1 MLINLHVKNLALI
14 DEADIYFDE
23 GLNILTGETGAGKSI
38 LLGSINLALGAK
50 ASRDMLGKH
59 GDFASVELLFQVD
72 ESTVAA
78 LAAKDIFVTDNQVLI
93 SRKFTENRNIMK
105 INGENV
111 TLATV
116 RDITSL
122 LIDIHGQHEHQSL
135 LSKKKHLD
143 ILDEYAKK
151 PLGNKKQTMAALYK
165 EYKSIK
171 EEFENA
177 GMDAEQRNRELS
189 FLTYEV
195 DEIDRA
201 GLVIGEDE
209 ELEEQFK
216 RFSNGK
222 KIMESVN
229 AAYQMTGMNDASASE
244 LIGSAAR
251 ELTQVMSYDKD
262 VEKLQSQIAE
272 IDSLLSDFNHEIS
285 GYISNAEFDDET
297 FYKTQKRLDEI
308 NHLKSKYGSSI
319 EEILAAMDEKQKRIE
334 VLNDYD
340 AYLKTLNEKLN
351 AKKQELSDISEEV
364 SKIRKREAKK
374 LTKAIKEALV
384 DLNFLDVAFEME
396 FEKLPDFTANGI
408 DIPEFVISTNPGE
421 ALKPLGKIAS
431 GGELSRIMLGIK
443 AVMAENDH
451 IESLIFDEI
460 DSGISGRTAQ
470 MVSEKMN
477 ELGRNHQIICI
488 THLPHF
494 LIEKSVENKST
505 VSRIY
510 KLSEE
515 QSISELARMLGG
527 VEITDTVMQS
537 AKEMKNAIIQCIAF
551 VEEDITQ
558 KIKDQIV
565 KG

>member
-1 MLINLHVKNLALI
+1 MLQNLHVKNLALI
-14 DEADIYFDE
+14 DECEVEFDE
-23 GLNILTGETGAGKSI
+23 GLNILSGETGAGKSI
-38 LLGSINLALGAK
+38 IIGSINLALGEKVPKEMLRDNGQSAFVELIFSVENEETIK
-50 ASRDMLGKH
+50 KLKELDVEMDDNTVILSRKITASRAVGR
-59 GDFASVELLFQVD
+59 V
-72 ESTVAA
+72 
-78 LAAKDIFVTDNQVLI
+78 
-93 SRKFTENRNIMK
+93 
-105 INGENV
+105 NGEAV
-111 TLATV
+111 SVSRMKEIA
-116 RDITSL
+116 SY

-195 DEIDRA
+195 DEIEQA
-201 GLVIGEDE
+201 GLVVGEDE

-229 AAYQMTGMNDASASE
+229 AAYQATGMNDGSASE

-251 ELTQVMSYDKD
+251 ELMQVMSYDKD
-262 VEKLQSQIAE
+262 VEKLQNQLAE

-297 FYKTQKRLDEI
+297 FYKTEKRLDEI

-340 AYLKTLNEKLN
+340 AYLKTLNEKLT
-351 AKKQELSDISEEV
+351 AKKQELYDISEEV

-384 DLNFLDVAFEME
+384 DLNFLDVAFEMK
-396 FEKLPDFTANGI
+396 FERLPDFTANGI
-408 DIPEFVISTNPGE
+408 DSPEFVISTNPGE
-421 ALKPLGKIAS
+421 TLKPLGKIAS

-488 THLPHF
+488 THLPQIAAMADAHF

-510 KLSEE
+510 KLNEE

-527 VEITDTVMQS
+527 VEITDTVMKS
-537 AKEMKNAIIQCIAF
+537 AKEMKKLAA
-551 VEEDITQ
+551 Q
-558 KIKDQIV
+558 KK
-565 KG
+565 

>member
-1 MLINLHVKNLALI
+1 MLQNLHVKNLALI
-14 DEADIYFDE
+14 DECEVEFDE
-23 GLNILTGETGAGKSI
+23 GLNILSGETGAGKSI
-38 LLGSINLALGAK
+38 IIGSINLALGEKVPKEMLRDNGQSAFVELIFSVENEDTIK
-50 ASRDMLGKH
+50 KLRELDVEMDDNTVILSRRITASRAVGR
-59 GDFASVELLFQVD
+59 V
-72 ESTVAA
+72 
-78 LAAKDIFVTDNQVLI
+78 
-93 SRKFTENRNIMK
+93 
-105 INGENV
+105 NGEAV
-111 TLATV
+111 SVSRMKEIA
-116 RDITSL
+116 SY

-195 DEIDRA
+195 DEIEQA

-384 DLNFLDVAFEME
+384 DLNFLDVAFEMV
-396 FEKLPDFTANGI
+396 FEKLSDFTANGI
-408 DIPEFVISTNPGE
+408 DLPEFVISTNPGE

-488 THLPHF
+488 THLPQIAAMADAHF

-537 AKEMKNAIIQCIAF
+537 AKEMKKLAA
-551 VEEDITQ
+551 Q
-558 KIKDQIV
+558 KK
-565 KG
+565 